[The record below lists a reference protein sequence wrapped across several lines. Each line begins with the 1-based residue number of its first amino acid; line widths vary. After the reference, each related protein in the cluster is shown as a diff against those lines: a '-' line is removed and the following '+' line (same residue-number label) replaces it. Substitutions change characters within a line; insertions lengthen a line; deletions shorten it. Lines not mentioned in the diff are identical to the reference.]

1 MIRQIGCQT
10 SREKRGERTG
20 GYAVCRNNRETR
32 TGGTGGTPV
41 PLPSGPFLPDW
52 NETLMSSINR
62 RAWSQL
68 LTIGKPLFTPE
79 KRWRTFGGLSLIL
92 ALLLSL
98 NALNV
103 VNSYVGRGFMTA
115 IADREVH
122 RFYLFTLC
130 YAGVFAA
137 STIVAVFY
145 QYSQD
150 RLALLWR
157 EWLTRYLTD
166 RYLGDV
172 AYYRLSKRD
181 DIDNPDQRISENVSS
196 FTMTLLSFVLMLLN
210 STMTTIAFASI
221 LWSISLWLLVGAVL
235 YAVFGSLGT
244 ILLGRRLVYYDNLQL
259 QKEADLRFGLVH
271 IREHVEAIALLHG
284 EARENDQIRSRLQR
298 VVDNVKRVIAINRNV
313 GFFTSGFNYVTPIL
327 PVLIVAPMYLRGE
340 IEFGVVTQSAMAF
353 AQLLGALSII
363 VVQFQN
369 ISTFVAVVNRLGSL
383 GDALEEARV
392 PANRTIQFVEDC
404 KRVAFEHL
412 TLRTPKNN
420 RLLLED
426 LSLEVPRGRRLLILG
441 DDGAGKSA
449 LFRAAG
455 GLWETG
461 SGTVVR
467 PPREQL
473 LFLPAQPYLTS
484 GTIRAQLLYGLSED
498 KFTDEW
504 LLRALHTV
512 KFDCILERVGGL
524 DVEHDWEHILSSGE
538 QQLLAFARLLL
549 ANPRFAF
556 LDRSVNALPPQRARQ
571 LYQVLAA
578 TTISYLSIG
587 DHVHIQEY
595 HDMVLELH
603 DNGSWRVQPVPSARS
618 A

>member
-1 MIRQIGCQT
+1 M
-10 SREKRGERTG
+10 SS
-20 GYAVCRNNRETR
+20 NNRR
-32 TGGTGGTPV
+32 T
-41 PLPSGPFLPDW
+41 
-52 NETLMSSINR
+52 
-62 RAWSQL
+62 WSHL
-68 LTIGKPLFTPE
+68 LTIGKPLFAPE
-79 KRWRTFGGLSLIL
+79 RRWRTFTGLGLIV

-98 NALNV
+98 NGLNV
-103 VNSYVGRGFMTA
+103 VNSYIGRGFMTA
-115 IADREVH
+115 IADHEVH
-122 RFYLFTLC
+122 RFHLFALG

-145 QYSQD
+145 QFSQD

-166 RYLGDV
+166 RYLSNL
-172 AYYRLSKRD
+172 AYYRLSKRA

-196 FTMTLLSFVLMLLN
+196 FTLTLLSFVLMLLN
-210 STMTTIAFASI
+210 STMTTIAFAGI
-221 LWSISLWLLVGAVL
+221 LWSISWWLLLGAVL
-235 YAVFGSLGT
+235 YAAFGSLGT
-244 ILLGRRLVYYDNLQL
+244 ILLGRRLVFFDNLQL

-284 EARENDQIRSRLQR
+284 ETRENDQIRSRLQK
-298 VVDNVKRVIAINRNV
+298 VVDNMKRVIAINRNV
-313 GFFTSGFNYVTPIL
+313 GFFTSGFNYLTPIL

-363 VVQFQN
+363 VAQFQN
-369 ISTFVAVVNRLGSL
+369 ISSFAAVVNRLGSL
-383 GDALEEARV
+383 WEALEAARV
-392 PANRTIQFVEDC
+392 PANRTIQVVEDC

-426 LSLEVPRGRRLLILG
+426 LSLDVPRGQRLLILG
-441 DDGAGKSA
+441 EDGAGKSA

-461 SGTVVR
+461 SGKVVR

-473 LFLPAQPYLTS
+473 LFLPAEPYLPS
-484 GTIRAQLLYGLSED
+484 GTIRTQLVYGLPED

-504 LLRALHTV
+504 LVRVLHCL
-512 KFDCILERVGGL
+512 KFDYIVERMGGL
-524 DVEHDWEHILSSGE
+524 DVEHDWAHVLSAGE

-556 LDRSVNALPPQRARQ
+556 LDRSVNALPPQRAKQ
-571 LYQVLAA
+571 LYQVLSA

-587 DHVHIQEY
+587 DHIHIQEY
-595 HDMVLELH
+595 HDTVLELH
-603 DNGSWRVQPVPSARS
+603 DNGSWRVHPAQSARS